1 MLTNLNFQIEDHL
14 GLDVEGE
21 EVEMMLLVGD
31 RQEAWAVVQMME
43 VQKVW
48 AGDGAGEGLLASLVA
63 AEV

>member
-14 GLDVEGE
+14 GSDVEGE